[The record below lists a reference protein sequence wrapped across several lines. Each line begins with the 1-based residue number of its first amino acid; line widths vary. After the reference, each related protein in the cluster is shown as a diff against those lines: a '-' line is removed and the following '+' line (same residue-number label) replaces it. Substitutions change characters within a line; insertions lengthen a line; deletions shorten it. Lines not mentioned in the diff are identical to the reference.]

1 MNQET
6 GATSK
11 IPSPA
16 VQSALLASNFFTYL
30 VVLSIICI
38 VIVHKTR
45 PDETYYIDD
54 PAGNTTEVFPL
65 SEPNVT
71 PSSLIKWITQAATSI
86 YTIDFYHYQD
96 NIDSAKEYFTAAGY
110 QDFMTSLKASHS
122 LNKII
127 KDKLIV
133 SAVATGTAVILQEGP
148 LRDVYTWRIQ
158 VPLLI
163 TYQGASTSSTQKEIA
178 VSLLVTR
185 VPTDQ
190 APKGIGIAQVV
201 DSDLH
206 GES

>member
-1 MNQET
+1 M
-6 GATSK
+6 
-11 IPSPA
+11 
-16 VQSALLASNFFTYL
+16 
-30 VVLSIICI
+30 
-38 VIVHKTR
+38 
-45 PDETYYIDD
+45 
-54 PAGNTTEVFPL
+54 
-65 SEPNVT
+65 
-71 PSSLIKWITQAATSI
+71 
-86 YTIDFYHYQD
+86 
-96 NIDSAKEYFTAAGY
+96 
-110 QDFMTSLKASHS
+110 
-122 LNKII
+122 KII
-127 KDKLIV
+127 KDTLIV

>member
-1 MNQET
+1 M
-6 GATSK
+6 
-11 IPSPA
+11 
-16 VQSALLASNFFTYL
+16 
-30 VVLSIICI
+30 LSIICI

-110 QDFMTSLKASHS
+110 QDFMASLKASNS

-148 LRDVYTWRIQ
+148 LRD